1 MPYATDPLAPHHDRA
16 AFSCGVESL
25 DRYLRQQARQDER
38 RNVARVFVMADPD
51 TDSVAGYYTLS
62 MTSIELIGLPDDLT
76 RRLPRYPVVP
86 AALIGRLA
94 VDQRFHGRGL
104 GSILLLDAYHRS
116 LEASAE
122 VAAVAVVIDAI
133 DDTARRFYKHHD
145 FRPLTGGGQ
154 RLFLP
159 MATIAKLFGGES
171 DTTPNPLP

>member
-1 MPYATDPLAPHHDRA
+1 MPYATEPLEPRHDRG

-25 DRYLRQQARQDER
+25 DRYLHQQARQDER

-51 TDSVAGYYTLS
+51 TDVVAGYYTLS
-62 MTSIELIGLPDDLT
+62 MTSLELSGLPGEVA

-94 VDQRFHGRGL
+94 VDRRFHGRGL
-104 GSILLLDAYHRS
+104 GSLLLLDACRRA
-116 LEASAE
+116 LDASAE
-122 VAAVAVVIDAI
+122 VAAVAVVVDAI
-133 DDTARRFYKHHD
+133 DDGAQRFYEHHD
-145 FRPLTGGGQ
+145 FRPLTGDGR

-171 DTTPNPLP
+171 DTTST